1 MNLLITG
8 GAGYIGSHVVLAA
21 IDCGYDVTVLD
32 DLSTGSLENIN
43 PKTKF
48 IHGSILSKQDLSSLF
63 SNNKFDCV
71 IHLAAKKAAEDS
83 MVNPVAYSENN
94 IIGSLN
100 LINACSCYGVK
111 NFVFSS
117 TAAVYGRPKY
127 IPIDEKH
134 SLAPANY
141 YGYTKL
147 IIEQNLKWY
156 CDLNNMRFASLRYF
170 NAAGY
175 DDKGR
180 ITGIEDNPQN
190 LIPLVMEA
198 ALGIRSDIR
207 IFGNDYDT
215 KDGTCIRDYIHV
227 TDLAR
232 AHLYSIDYILK
243 KDKNIIIN
251 LGTGMGYSVLD
262 IINKVI
268 NVSGKNIHYNYED
281 RRVGDPEIV
290 IAKADLAK
298 ELIKWEGHNSSLD
311 LIIKSTWDV
320 YKTKLRR

>member
-21 IDCGYDVTVLD
+21 IDCGYEVTVLD

-63 SNNKFDCV
+63 SNNKFDCI
-71 IHLAAKKAAEDS
+71 IHLAAKKAAGDS
-83 MVNPVAYSENN
+83 MLNAIPYSENN

-100 LINACSCYGVK
+100 LINACSFYGVK

-117 TAAVYGRPKY
+117 TAAVYGKPEY
-127 IPIDEKH
+127 LPIDERH
-134 SLAPANY
+134 SLIPTNY

-147 IIEQNLKWY
+147 FIEENLKWY
-156 CDLNNMRFASLRYF
+156 CDLNKIRFVSLRYF

-180 ITGIEDNPQN
+180 ITSIEDNPQN

-198 ALGIRSDIR
+198 ALGIKSEIK
-207 IFGNDYDT
+207 IFGNDYNT
-215 KDGTCIRDYIHV
+215 KDCTCVRDYIHV
-227 TDLAR
+227 TDLAK
-232 AHLYSIDYILK
+232 AHLDSIDYILK
-243 KDKNIIIN
+243 EDKNMIIN
-251 LGTGMGYSVLD
+251 LGTGRGYSVLE
-262 IINKVI
+262 ILNKVM
-268 NVSGKNIHYNYED
+268 NVSGKNIHYNYEE
-281 RRVGDPEIV
+281 RRTGDPDIV

-298 ELIKWEGHNSSLD
+298 KLIKWEGHNSSLD
-311 LIIKSTWDV
+311 SIIKSTWDV
-320 YKTKLRR
+320 YKKKLQR